1 MPQAT
6 PHRGDRRAPHRDG
19 LAADAAHHDACGVG
33 FVASLHRERSR
44 AIVDAGLDALEH
56 LAHRGAT
63 GADPDSGDGAGVLL
77 QLPDALLREACGFLL
92 PPLGAYGVGTLFTAD
107 DDTVDEAGRALFA
120 AACADEGLRVLGW
133 RDVPVDASH
142 IGPLARA
149 AMPRIRQCAV
159 AAVGLAGLDLERRLY
174 VLRRVFEAHCAAAGL
189 GRHLVHVPSLSSRTL
204 VYKGMLTA
212 TQLRGF
218 YPDLADER
226 LASTFCMFHAR
237 FSTNVLPRWDLAQP
251 LRMIAHNGEINTL
264 RGNTNW
270 MRARESK
277 WRSPVFGG
285 DVAKLRGVLDTDG
298 SDSSQFDNALELL
311 TMAGRGV
318 EHAVLM
324 MIPEAWHADTDMDPD
339 LRAFYEFHASLLEPW
354 DGPAAITF
362 TDGVTVGATLDRN
375 GLRPARYAI
384 TEDGWVV
391 LASEAGALPL
401 DEGRIVR
408 KGRLSPG
415 TLLLVDT
422 EAGTL
427 LDDGA
432 VKRALAAAHPYRTWI
447 DAEAVHLDALRGAAD
462 APAVPDERELRAA
475 HTRFGW
481 TEEDLR
487 VVLAPMATTGAEA
500 VGSMGNDTAP
510 AVLRDP
516 PQLLFTYFKQ
526 LFAQV
531 TNPPIDPIREARVMT
546 LSATLGAGGNLL
558 EQGPA
563 QAHRLLLPHPVLT
576 NEDMATL
583 RHVTQQQFPTATL
596 SATFPRADGPAGLAR
611 ALERLCAAASVRV
624 ASGATVLIVSDRDA
638 GGADVAIPSLLAVA
652 AVHHHL
658 VRAQTRTGV
667 GLVVETGEAR
677 EVAHAAQLLAF
688 GAEALNPYVAIDS
701 IDALDRRGLLGARS
715 IAESR
720 ATYVAALCAGLL
732 KTIAKMGISALE
744 SYCGAQAFEA
754 LGIAGD
760 VIERYFP
767 ATASRIGGVGLEEIA
782 ADAIARHD
790 AAGATATHPV
800 APSSGGEYT
809 WRAGGPH
816 HLWNPDAITSLR
828 RAVLDDDEVGFGA
841 FVALADAETA
851 GGGALRGALALR
863 PHGAPLAIG
872 DVEPVAAVLA
882 RFSTG
887 GMSLGALS
895 PEAHETLAVAMNR
908 LGARSNSGEGGEDA
922 ERNRPDAHGDS
933 RRSAI
938 RQVASARFG
947 VTAHYL
953 VNADVLQIKIAQGA
967 KPGEGGQLPGGKVDV
982 HIATLRHSTPG
993 VSLISPPPHHDV
1005 YSIEDLAQLIYDL
1018 RRVSPG
1024 ARISVKLAAEVGVG
1038 TVAAGVAKA
1047 GADHVV
1053 VSGYEGGTGA
1063 APLTS
1068 LKHVGVPWELGL
1080 AEAHQV
1086 LVANGLR
1093 DRVRLETDGLLRT
1106 GRDVVIAALL
1116 GADEFAFATAPLV
1129 ALGCV
1134 LMRVCHLNT
1143 CPVGIAT
1150 QDPRLRARFPGLPVH
1165 VERYFRWLAADVR
1178 RNLAVLG
1185 VPTLGELV
1193 GATHLLAERE
1203 LDPSHPAAPLDL
1215 SGLLATPTPL
1225 VVPPGSRVHRAP
1237 TASDGGLLDDRL
1249 RLAGADALERGTPIV
1264 INDVAT
1270 TRDRAVGA
1278 GLAGDVARAHGATGL
1293 PDDTVRA
1300 ELRGSAGQSLG
1311 AWLPRGLTLRLAG
1324 EANDYVGKGLSGGR
1338 VVLRP
1343 SPLARFE
1350 AHDNVIAGNVCLYG
1364 ATGGELFV
1372 RGVAGER
1379 FAVRNSGAD
1388 AVVEGVGDHGC
1399 EYMTGG
1405 TVVVLGSIGRN
1416 FAAGMSGGTAYL
1428 YDPAGTAA
1436 SKVNTELVD
1445 VDALDDED
1453 VAVLRR
1459 LLSAHVRWTESERGA
1474 AMLRDLDAAEAP
1486 FVRVLPR
1493 EFGEA
1498 RRRRRG
1504 LALTTVA

>member
-1 MPQAT
+1 VASS
-6 PHRGDRRAPHRDG
+6 R
-19 LAADAAHHDACGVG
+19 HHDACGVG
-33 FVASLHRERSR
+33 FVASLRHERSH
-44 AIVDAGLDALEH
+44 AIVAAGLDTLEH
-56 LAHRGAT
+56 LVHRGAT
-63 GADPDSGDGAGVLL
+63 GADPDSGDGAGVLI
-77 QLPDALLREACGFLL
+77 QLPDEFLRDVSGIDL
-92 PPLGAYGVGTLFTAD
+92 PPIGAYAVGTLFTAD
-107 DDTVDEAGRALFA
+107 DDTVDEAGRSLLE
-120 AACADEGLRVLGW
+120 AACEDEGLRVLGW
-133 RDVPVDASH
+133 RDVPIDPSGV
-142 IGPLARA
+142 GPLARSQ
-149 AMPRIRQCAV
+149 MPRIRQLFV
-159 AAVGLAGLDLERRLY
+159 ASIGLAGDDLERRLY
-174 VLRRVFEAHCAAAGL
+174 VLRRVFESQCAAAGL
-189 GRHLVHVPSLSSRTL
+189 RRELVHVPSLSSRTL
-204 VYKGMLTA
+204 VYKAMATA
-212 TQLRGF
+212 TQLRAF
-218 YPDLADER
+218 YPDLIDPR
-226 LASTFCMFHAR
+226 VASTFCMLHAR

-264 RGNTNW
+264 RGNANW

-277 WRSPVFGG
+277 WRSPLFGG
-285 DVAKLRGVLDTDG
+285 DVAKLRAVLDADG

-311 TMAGRGV
+311 TKAGRSV

-324 MIPEAWHADTDMDPD
+324 MIPEAWHADADMDPD

-362 TDGVTVGATLDRN
+362 TDGTTIGATLDRN

-391 LASEAGALPL
+391 LASEAGALQL
-401 DEGRIVR
+401 DEARIVR
-408 KGRLSPG
+408 KGRLTPG
-415 TLLLVDT
+415 SLLLVDT
-422 EAGTL
+422 AAGTL
-427 LDDGA
+427 LDDGK

-447 DAEAVHLDALRGAAD
+447 DGEAVHLDALRGVAA
-462 APAVPDERELRAA
+462 APPVLAGPALERA
-475 HTRFGW
+475 HATFGW

-487 VVLAPMATTGAEA
+487 VVLAPMATTGAEPI
-500 VGSMGNDTAP
+500 GSMGNDTPP
-510 AVLRDP
+510 AVLRDR

-546 LSATLGAGGNLL
+546 IGATLGAGGNLL

-563 QAHRLLLPHPVLT
+563 QAHRLLLPHPILT
-576 NEDMATL
+576 NEDMETL
-583 RHVTQQQFPTATL
+583 RHVTQQRFPTATL
-596 SATFPRADGPAGLAR
+596 CAGFPRSEGPAGLR
-611 ALERLCAAASVRV
+611 DALERLCAAASLRA

-638 GGADVAIPSLLAVA
+638 DADTVPIPSLLAVA

-677 EVAHAAQLLAF
+677 EVVHVAQLIAF
-688 GAEALNPYVAIDS
+688 GAEAVNPYVAIDS
-701 IDALDRRGLLGARS
+701 IEALGERGLLGTRS
-715 IAESR
+715 PAE
-720 ATYVAALCAGLL
+720 AKDAYVTALCTGLL
-732 KTIAKMGISALE
+732 KTIAKMGISTLE
-744 SYCGAQAFEA
+744 SYCGAQSFEA
-754 LGIAGD
+754 LGLARE
-760 VIERYFP
+760 VIDRYFP
-767 ATASRIGGVGLEEIA
+767 ETASRIGGIGLE
-782 ADAIARHD
+782 AIARESVARHAD
-790 AAGATATHPV
+790 AYETGDAGPRLATAG
-800 APSSGGEYT
+800 SGGEYA
-809 WRAGGPH
+809 WREHGPR
-816 HLWNPDAITSLR
+816 HLWHPDAITLLR
-828 RAVLDDDEVGFGA
+828 RAVVHDDRAGFEA
-841 FVALADAETA
+841 FVALADEETVRR
-851 GGGALRGALALR
+851 GALRGALDLR
-863 PHGAPLAIG
+863 PRAAPLALD
-872 DVEPVAAVLA
+872 DVEPLDAVLR

-895 PEAHETLAVAMNR
+895 PEAHEALAIAMNR

-922 ERNRPDAHGDS
+922 ARNHPDVRGDS
-933 RRSAI
+933 RRSAV

-947 VTAHYL
+947 VTADYL

-967 KPGEGGQLPGGKVDV
+967 KPGEGGQLPGSKVDV
-982 HIATLRHSTPG
+982 HIAKLRHATPG
-993 VSLISPPPHHDV
+993 VTLISPPPHHDV

-1018 RRVSPG
+1018 RRVNPT
-1024 ARISVKLAAEVGVG
+1024 AKVSVKLTAEVGVG

-1068 LKHVGVPWELGL
+1068 LKHVGVPWELGV

-1086 LVANGLR
+1086 LIANGLR

-1106 GRDVVIAALL
+1106 GRDVVIAAML

-1134 LMRVCHLNT
+1134 MMRVCHLNT

-1150 QDPRLRARFPGLPVH
+1150 QDERLRARFPGLPVH
-1165 VERYFRWLAADVR
+1165 VERYFTWLADDVR
-1178 RNLAVLG
+1178 RHLAALG
-1185 VPTLGELV
+1185 VPSLAELV
-1193 GATHLLAERE
+1193 GATELLVQRRGAPAHKAATIDLSSLLAVPE
-1203 LDPSHPAAPLDL
+1203 
-1215 SGLLATPTPL
+1215 PL
-1225 VVPPGSRVHRAP
+1225 VVPAATTPVRRAAAAP
-1237 TASDGGLLDDRL
+1237 ADELLDDRL
-1249 RLAGADALERGTPIV
+1249 RAGAAEAVAHGARRILHDV
-1264 INDVAT
+1264 VAT
-1270 TRDRAVGA
+1270 SDRAVGA

-1300 ELRGSAGQSLG
+1300 ELAGSAGQSFG
-1311 AWLPRGLTLRLAG
+1311 AWLPRGVTLRLAG
-1324 EANDYVGKGLSGGR
+1324 EANDYVGKGLCGGR
-1338 VVLRP
+1338 IALRP
-1343 SPLARFE
+1343 SPRARFA
-1350 AHDNVIAGNVCLYG
+1350 AHENVIAGNVCLYG

-1405 TVVVLGSIGRN
+1405 TVVVLGPVGRN

-1428 YDPAGTAA
+1428 WDPTGGSALR
-1436 SKVNTELVD
+1436 VNAELVD

-1453 VAVLRR
+1453 LAAVRR
-1459 LLSAHVRWTESERGA
+1459 LVAAHAHWTDSARATEALA
-1474 AMLRDLDAAEAP
+1474 ALDAGAAP

-1498 RRRRRG
+1498 RRRERAA
-1504 LALTTVA
+1504 ALTTVA